1 MSRILVKEKY
11 KKGDIIIKEGTFGE
25 GTYVILE
32 GDVEVYKTINNEK
45 VNIAHLGKGDVFG
58 EMSFVDRQPRTA
70 SIIAVGDVQVGLLDK
85 DYLETEINKTSEDF
99 RMIMRAL
106 TERLRKTTG
115 ELVNLKM
122 GHHGF
127 DKK

>member
-11 KKGDIIIKEGTFGE
+11 NKGDLIIKEGTFGE

-32 GDVEVYKTINNEK
+32 GDVEVYKTINNER
-45 VNIAHLGKGDVFG
+45 VNIANLGKGDVFG

-85 DYLETEINKTSEDF
+85 DFLEAEINKTSEDF

-122 GHHGF
+122 GHH
-127 DKK
+127 